1 MNVEQCLHWIIEGLK
16 PPSKVSTLAI
26 MEKAYELESKILSNE
41 AALVFSMET
50 VSVLRNFRCQR
61 SASQLEK
68 IYDLYDVQGRTIICT
83 LATVLFNIEF
93 LLIYRLRVNEWNAEM
108 TNETPIEF
116 TDLLPRN
123 KSQLIVAKPENQ
135 SLRMPMSQLFENLKL
150 LVENS
155 NNGCVRKRFTIEEF
169 DDVVEALFD
178 RAVLFSTLHLSEDDC
193 DLVDYR
199 LPTMDKDEPGLFKT
213 NYLFLSEMRLYF
225 DTLFEHSARWK
236 SQRANMDTRA
246 TVITDG
252 PVTEQTLKAFL
263 EKYCQNFER
272 EHFLDQFADYVLDTK
287 LNSRLLTQ
295 LYRNKYPEVLR
306 PDARRIVKHF
316 IGAGALVDY
325 SNIQYISDLFKGE
338 AVEFAYEFALL
349 FYLRMIH
356 EEDPLS
362 DGNEKKGFMVQ
373 NPMNPDKYTYYTRER
388 DTFTPYA
395 SFLATASHYFNAGHS
410 AVRDFAI

>member
-1 MNVEQCLHWIIEGLK
+1 MEIWVDPLVVVDDDPDVQARVVGVNVAIAAEAQAIEF
-16 PPSKVSTLAI
+16 AI
-26 MEKAYELESKILSNE
+26 MVERLQW
-41 AALVFSMET
+41 
-50 VSVLRNFRCQR
+50 VL
-61 SASQLEK
+61 
-68 IYDLYDVQGRTIICT
+68 DV
-83 LATVLFNIEF
+83 
-93 LLIYRLRVNEWNAEM
+93 YRK
-108 TNETPIEF
+108 TG
-116 TDLLPRN
+116 DLLQPRF
-123 KSQLIVAKPENQ
+123 SLGFQFQLGESAIVEHLLQFRDEDKANGVLISSVCPVTSLSVIVAKPENQ
-135 SLRMPMSQLFENLKL
+135 SLRMPMTQLFENLKL

-155 NNGCVRKRFTIEEF
+155 KSSCVRKRFTIEEF

-178 RAVLFSTLHLSEDDC
+178 RAVLFATLHLSEDDC

-199 LPTMDKDEPGLFKT
+199 LPTTDKDERDLFKT

-252 PVTEQTLKAFL
+252 HVTEQRLKAFL
-263 EKYCQNFER
+263 QKYCQNFER
-272 EHFLDQFADYVLDTK
+272 EHFLEQFADYVLDTK

-316 IGAGALVDY
+316 RGVGALVDY

-356 EEDPLS
+356 EEDPFS
-362 DGNEKKGFMVQ
+362 DGKEKKGFMVQ
-373 NPMNPDKYTYYTRER
+373 NPMNPDKYTYYTRES